1 MMLEFRDNKNI
12 SNPKNQLCDLVC
24 MDSGSCGYRGIV
36 GVLNIYIKYRV
47 AVEREGE
54 KECAAIFKIHFL
66 PSY

>member
-1 MMLEFRDNKNI
+1 MVVVDIEEF
-12 SNPKNQLCDLVC
+12 VA
-24 MDSGSCGYRGIV
+24 
-36 GVLNIYIKYRV
+36 VLNIYIKYRV